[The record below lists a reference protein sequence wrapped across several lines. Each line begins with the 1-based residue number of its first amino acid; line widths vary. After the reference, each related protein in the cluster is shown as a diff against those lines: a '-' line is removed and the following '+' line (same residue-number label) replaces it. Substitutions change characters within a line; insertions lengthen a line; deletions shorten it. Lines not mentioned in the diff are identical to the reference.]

1 MDKLLGAIE
10 SPIDLRDY
18 TIKNLVG
25 KATAIEIP
33 DSFKLDYEY
42 DILNQGNVSS
52 CRALVEKR
60 MKDYIDGMPFEENK
74 CYETFFCHC

>member
-42 DILNQGNVSS
+42 DILSQGNVSS
-52 CRALVEKR
+52 CRA
-60 MKDYIDGMPFEENK
+60 
-74 CYETFFCHC
+74 